1 MDGGASLTHIH
12 RMPSPLPLR
21 LVAAALALHGL
32 LATPVGAQG
41 RWKEIGR
48 TSVGNPVFVD
58 TRSVRTADGI
68 VTATVRAKFVKP
80 VKTPKGEL
88 TSSRTVAM
96 FDCAKKVVA
105 VKENT
110 LYHDE
115 KANRVFEHRVV
126 GKPGYSTTIKGSLPD
141 IALAHLCAAPAA
153 APKR

>member
-1 MDGGASLTHIH
+1 MDGGAPVRQLV
-12 RMPSPLPLR
+12 RMPSSLRLRVPVALLALPL
-21 LVAAALALHGL
+21 L
-32 LATPVGAQG
+32 LPSSATAQG

-58 TRSVRTADGI
+58 TRSVRKEGGI
-68 VTATVRAKFVKP
+68 VTAAVRARFVKP

-96 FDCAKKVVA
+96 FDCARKVVA

-115 KANRVFEHRVV
+115 KAKRVFEHRVV

-141 IALAHLCAAPAA
+141 IALAHLCAAP
-153 APKR
+153 KR